1 MLSPVQVSPEAD
13 AEAGDRCQDTA
24 AAAQPQ
30 HTGAAC
36 LYMWRP
42 SAVAWSQPRSV
53 KQASRLLAKPVLW
66 NPSLLGRVEHATSET
81 RSVSMAAG
89 R

>member
-1 MLSPVQVSPEAD
+1 MQRLHPTAETQQQVHS
-13 AEAGDRCQDTA
+13 RSTV
-24 AAAQPQ
+24 AQ
-30 HTGAAC
+30 AC

-66 NPSLLGRVEHATSET
+66 NPSLLEWLG
-81 RSVSMAAG
+81 
-89 R
+89 